1 MASPSA
7 DDVADMRRRRAEGA
21 SIAGIMAATGWGRTA
36 VRNALSTPSHRPAA
50 PAGAKTSASGKKA
63 PRSAK
68 TKAKSVAGSRP
79 LAFEAPSGAK
89 SKKPK
94 RGSLVARLWR
104 TAEAQVR
111 EVERRL
117 ADGKI
122 EPGERE
128 KDARTLAIVV
138 KTLRDLLALEAD
150 EHTVEATAP
159 EEEGGDVRDL
169 DDFRRELAE
178 RIDRLRRARDA
189 DAAAG
194 EL

>member
-1 MASPSA
+1 M
-7 DDVADMRRRRAEGA
+7 
-21 SIAGIMAATGWGRTA
+21 
-36 VRNALSTPSHRPAA
+36 
-50 PAGAKTSASGKKA
+50 
-63 PRSAK
+63 
-68 TKAKSVAGSRP
+68 
-79 LAFEAPSGAK
+79 
-89 SKKPK
+89 
-94 RGSLVARLWR
+94 
-104 TAEAQVR
+104 R

-117 ADGKI
+117 ADGKT